1 MLLINELNERTEF
14 DWSRE
19 KDTGT
24 GFLTANNGFYS
35 FFVDEDRESNIYY
48 LSVAAPNYDDSVM
61 FGSVDDLADHIN
73 TKYQI

>member
-1 MLLINELNERTEF
+1 MLLINLLNERTEF

-35 FFVDEDRESNIYY
+35 FFIDEDRESNTFY
-48 LSVAAPNYDDSVM
+48 LSVTAPNYDNSLM
-61 FGSVDDLADHIN
+61 FGSVDELVDHLN
-73 TKYQI
+73 SKYQI